1 MPESESK
8 SADVGREGYDMEI
21 WEEAVQRVE
30 DRLDRGTAVVHEEV
44 VKIFHERGVKNENKI
59 PTYRTTFGK
68 LEDLRREGEVAKR
81 EVGNSNQWLP
91 QTEDLEDRVLRA
103 LRERE
108 SGTVEKIA
116 EDLGGVDVDE
126 VEDAL
131 RELGK
136 DGEVESVEVGSREIW
151 APLD

>member
-1 MPESESK
+1 MSQSQDAE
-8 SADVGREGYDMEI
+8 VGREGYDTEI

-30 DRLDRGTAVVHEEV
+30 DQLDRGTAVVHEEV
-44 VKIFHERGVKNENKI
+44 VKIFHERGVEDEDEI
-59 PTYRTTFGK
+59 PTYRTTFSK
-68 LEDLRREGEVAKR
+68 LEDLRREGKIAKR
-81 EVGNSNQWLP
+81 EVGNSSQWLP
-91 QTEDLEDRVLRA
+91 QTEDMDDRVLRA

-116 EDLGGVDVDE
+116 EDLGGIDVDE
-126 VEDAL
+126 VEGAL
-131 RELGK
+131 CELRK